1 MWMCTFITF
10 YKWRNSLFSRICLA
24 IREIS
29 HFPLFSQLYL
39 ESGLEKS
46 ILHSRLDFVKAA
58 VRWSLLVQCSLN
70 RVHSLKWVLVSKE
83 SSNTILNY
91 FAVLIIVYRELLPS
105 NLKKPFFSEQTLVW
119 CDGPMGLILFKW
131 DHDFSLVTSMTGES
145 EIQAIWICTNCISFP
160 AQLFTFPFL
169 TSFKWWRLSA
179 DNNMSD
185 TRKN

>member
-39 ESGLEKS
+39 ESGLEKKHTS
-46 ILHSRLDFVKAA
+46 LETWFCESSRQMIT
-58 VRWSLLVQCSLN
+58 SCSMQCSLN
-70 RVHSLKWVLVSKE
+70 RVHSLKWVVVSNE

-91 FAVLIIVYRELLPS
+91 FAVLIIVYSELLPS

-169 TSFKWWRLSA
+169 TSFKWWRLS
-179 DNNMSD
+179 SD